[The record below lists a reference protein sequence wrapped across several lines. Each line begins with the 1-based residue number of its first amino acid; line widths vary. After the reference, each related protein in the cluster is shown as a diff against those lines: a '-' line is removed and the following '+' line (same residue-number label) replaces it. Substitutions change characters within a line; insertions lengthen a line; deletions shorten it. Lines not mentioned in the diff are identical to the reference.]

1 MKAAEALIESKC
13 IAGGQAYNISDENP
27 MEPYEFIRLHLILK
41 NKLFNAYFRP
51 IFKAFKSPMPWI
63 PLPVGVVY
71 AAAYFLEILH
81 YLIGTDPVITR
92 NEMVKVTNH
101 HYCNIEKAKTQ
112 LGYKPVEYK
121 VEDAV
126 DIMMKDRRKTS
137 DSGMT
142 KKLMIFIILIVV
154 YVTYAFLK

>member
-1 MKAAEALIESKC
+1 
-13 IAGGQAYNISDENP
+13 
-27 MEPYEFIRLHLILK
+27 
-41 NKLFNAYFRP
+41 
-51 IFKAFKSPMPWI
+51 MPWI

-71 AAAYFLEILH
+71 AAAYFLEVLH

-112 LGYKPVEYK
+112 LGYKPVQYK

-126 DIMMKDRRKTS
+126 EIMMKDRRNTS
-137 DSGMT
+137 DGGLN
-142 KKLMIFIILIVV
+142 KKLVVFLIVILF
-154 YVTYAFLK
+154 YITHSFLK

>member
-1 MKAAEALIESKC
+1 MTLT
-13 IAGGQAYNISDENP
+13 
-27 MEPYEFIRLHLILK
+27 FICFRYL
-41 NKLFNAYFRP
+41 NDYFRP
-51 IFKAFKSPMPWI
+51 LFTALKSPMPWI

-71 AAAYFLEILH
+71 AVAYFLEVLH

-112 LGYKPVEYK
+112 LGYKPVQYK

-126 DIMMKDRRKTS
+126 EIMMKDRRKTT
-137 DSGMT
+137 DGGLN
-142 KKLMIFIILIVV
+142 KKLVVFLILILF
-154 YVTYAFLK
+154 YTTHFFLK

>member
-1 MKAAEALIESKC
+1 M
-13 IAGGQAYNISDENP
+13 
-27 MEPYEFIRLHLILK
+27 ILFYL
-41 NKLFNAYFRP
+41 NVYFRP
-51 IFKAFKSPMPWI
+51 VFTALKSPMPWI

-71 AAAYFLEILH
+71 AVAYFLEVLH

-121 VEDAV
+121 VKDAV
-126 DIMMKDRRKTS
+126 EIMMKGRTKSTD
-137 DSGMT
+137 GGH
-142 KKLMIFIILIVV
+142 KKLMIFLILILV
-154 YVTYAFLK
+154 YVIYSVLK